1 MLLQNN
7 SPPLFFF
14 AETNHHGRHILV
26 KQIQVGGHFIID
38 ASLEEE
44 ACVEASVAVFVDRRR
59 QVCGSRK
66 EGDGAVP
73 AQHLGGMAQCAAA
86 MAKSIFAILDA
97 TVEKQKAGGGVEDA
111 GAAGAGFL

>member
-1 MLLQNN
+1 
-7 SPPLFFF
+7 
-14 AETNHHGRHILV
+14 V
-26 KQIQVGGHFIID
+26 D

-44 ACVEASVAVFVDRRR
+44 ACVEASVAVFVDRQG

-73 AQHLGGMAQCAAA
+73 AQHLGGMAKCAAA
-86 MAKSIFAILDA
+86 MAKGVFGVLDSS
-97 TVEKQKAGGGVEDA
+97 VEKAAASRGGAGPEV